1 MLDKIRQ
8 FIQSIVFKTKLKQHQ
23 REKQISSLNSA
34 KTVGI
39 VCLVD
44 NEINWNNIKTA
55 IKEFQDKGAK
65 VEVMGVFYGNLK
77 PLWFIE
83 TLNVT
88 LCSDKELGLMQI
100 PTGMHLDEFLS
111 KEFDLLINFSI
122 TEHFAPFYIAALSK
136 AKFKIALDTQIN
148 RNHFDLLLKLE
159 KTNMND
165 FKEQLIH
172 YLSEINI

>member
-1 MLDKIRQ
+1 
-8 FIQSIVFKTKLKQHQ
+8 
-23 REKQISSLNSA
+23 
-34 KTVGI
+34 
-39 VCLVD
+39 
-44 NEINWNNIKTA
+44 
-55 IKEFQDKGAK
+55 
-65 VEVMGVFYGNLK
+65 MGVFYGNLK

>member
-1 MLDKIRQ
+1 MLDKLRR
-8 FIQSIVFKTKLKQHQ
+8 FIQALVLKVKLKQHN
-23 REKQISSLNSA
+23 REKKVSSFSSA

-44 NEINWNNIKTA
+44 KETNWDTIKSLIRSFHDQKT
-55 IKEFQDKGAK
+55 K

-100 PTGMHLDEFLS
+100 PKGSHIDEFLS
-111 KEFDLLINFSI
+111 RDFDLLINLSLADD
-122 TEHFAPFYIAALSK
+122 FAPFYLAALSK
-136 AKFKIALDTQIN
+136 AKFKIALDTEEN
-148 RNHFDLLLKLE
+148 RKHFDLLLKLE
-159 KTNMND
+159 QINMNEY
-165 FKEQLIH
+165 KNQLVH
-172 YLSEINI
+172 YLSIINI